1 MATGDLIEFGTL
13 LMNGTKQLFPTRP
26 WRTDQ
31 TPPGAS
37 AAGNIPSYT
46 AGATVA
52 FGNKDA
58 NSAYNIKCREVN
70 INGKKLLIPTA
81 NLLVNISHNDLNS
94 LGFVNG
100 KEYIIDGKRVLAR
113 LMTGGSSV
121 RSGSDYYSGGSPTS
135 NEWDRIIAN
144 EANLAGLPTPAS
156 SDLNSTADAT
166 DFNSA
171 HNKFWNWF
179 YVYSWVKE
187 TYSGDTAHRV
197 IRGHTSARYFTWNT
211 ASLRLASFGFR
222 PVFEVLDSAPLI
234 SSSTSSNIGNQT
246 APVKFNYSV
255 TEPEGQLFGVVEKLN
270 GTEIGRLSNVST
282 LSSREI
288 ALTLG
293 QWNALTLNAEHTI
306 TIEATDSAGNTS
318 VFTVK
323 FTKTNSAP
331 TAVIVEP
338 TGDLSNLAI
347 VDSLTPVFVWSFQD
361 GDPNDIQSAYQVI
374 IEDTNGSVAHDSGKK
389 AGAASYY
396 SVPENVLTWG
406 ARYKWTV
413 RVFDRYDVPS
423 EYAFHQFFLPNR
435 PPNATNISPGSN
447 DAQAPA
453 GASLAP
459 LFTWDFND
467 LDLEAQASFEL
478 NIYNPDDTLK
488 HSSSRIYQNV
498 QQYQTPANALAQGK
512 PYYAILKVWDPNGLS
527 FTMEK
532 AHFTTNATPTAPF
545 LTSPN
550 ENLRVPLTPTFSGIV
565 GSDAEN
571 DNQHFVL
578 QLASDAAFTQGVLTF
593 NSLLDRAGFKV
604 NGFDIP
610 VEGVDNTAQGQTVTF
625 TPPVQLN
632 ENTTY
637 YWRMAAVDATTSA
650 IGAYSNVRKVR
661 VGNRLEF
668 ATQNPINTGAV
679 SARRLLV
686 AMDYILATDGANPAS
701 IQVLASNNAN
711 DVSPTWEDATAQ
723 FLTMDYFE
731 FANTSKTA
739 ETFAV
744 ALKIIIQAN
753 ESQGEIF
760 VDALGVTFD

>member
-26 WRTDQ
+26 WRTDSA
-31 TPPGAS
+31 PPGAS
-37 AAGNIPSYT
+37 AAGNIPHYV

-81 NLLVNISHNDLNS
+81 NLLVNISHDDLSS

-100 KEYIIDGKRVLAR
+100 KEYVIDGKRVLAR
-113 LMTGGSSV
+113 LMTGGTGY
-121 RSGSDYYSGGSPTS
+121 RTGSDSYSGGSPAN
-135 NEWDRIIAN
+135 NEWDQIIVN
-144 EANLAGLPTPAS
+144 EANLTGLPKPSTTDLDS
-156 SDLNSTADAT
+156 SQVAADLT
-166 DFNSA
+166 SA
-171 HNKFWNWF
+171 HNQFWNWF
-179 YVYSWVKE
+179 YVYSWAKE
-187 TYSGDTAHRV
+187 TPTASTAHRV
-197 IRGHTSARYFTWNT
+197 IRGYDSARYFGWNA
-211 ASLRLASFGFR
+211 ASSRLVPSGFR

-234 SSSTSSNIGNQT
+234 SSGVSSNIGNQT
-246 APVKFNYSV
+246 APVAFNYSV
-255 TEPEGQLFGVVEKLN
+255 TEPENQTFTVVEKLN
-270 GTEIGRLSNVST
+270 GTEIARLSNISSLTNREFAMT
-282 LSSREI
+282 L
-288 ALTLG
+288 A
-293 QWNALTLNAEHTI
+293 QWNALALNAEHTI
-306 TIEATDSAGNTS
+306 TIEATDSANNTA

-323 FTKTNSAP
+323 FTKANSSP

-338 TGDLSNLAI
+338 KGDLGNLAI
-347 VDSLTPVFVWSFQD
+347 VDSLTPVFVWTFQD
-361 GDPNDIQSAYQVI
+361 TDTSDMQSAYQVI
-374 IEDTNGSVAHDSGKK
+374 IEDTNGNVVHDSGKK

-396 SVPENVLTWG
+396 SVPTGVLNWG
-406 ARYKWTV
+406 TRYKWTV

-435 PPNATNISPGSN
+435 PPTATNLRPGSS
-447 DAQAPA
+447 DANAPA

-459 LFTWDFND
+459 LFEWDFND

-478 NIYNPDDTLK
+478 NIYNLDDTLK

-498 QQYQTPANALAQGK
+498 QQYQVPTNALGQGQA
-512 PYYAILKVWDPNGLS
+512 YYAVLKVWDPNGLS
-527 FTMEK
+527 FTTDK
-532 AHFTTNATPTAPF
+532 AYFTTNATPTAPF

-550 ENLRVPLTPTFSGIV
+550 QNLRVPLTPTFSGIV

-571 DNQHFVL
+571 DKQHFVL
-578 QLASDAAFTQGVLTF
+578 QLAADANFTQDVLTF
-593 NSLLDRAGFKV
+593 NSLNERAGWKV
-604 NGFDIP
+604 NGYDIP
-610 VEGVDNTAQGQTVTF
+610 TEGVDNTAQGQTVSF
-625 TPPVQLN
+625 TPQLQLDAN
-632 ENTTY
+632 KTY
-637 YWRMAAVDATTSA
+637 HWRMAAVDATTSA
-650 IGAYSNVRKVR
+650 IGAYSSVRKVR

-668 ATQNPINTGAV
+668 ATANPIDTGAV

-686 AMDYILATDGANPAS
+686 AMDYVLPTDGANPAS

-711 DVSPTWEDATAQ
+711 DVSPSWEDATAQ

-744 ALKIIIQAN
+744 GLKVIIQAN

-760 VDALGVTFD
+760 IDALGVTFD

>member
-26 WRTDQ
+26 WRTDT

-37 AAGNIPSYT
+37 AAGNIPHYV

-58 NSAYNIKCREVN
+58 DSAYNIKCREVN
-70 INGKKLLIPTA
+70 IDGKKLLIPIA
-81 NLLVNISHNDLNS
+81 NLLVNISHDDLNA

-100 KEYIIDGKRVLAR
+100 KEYVIDGKRVLAR
-113 LMTGGSSV
+113 LMTGGSSI
-121 RSGSDYYSGGSPTS
+121 RSGSDNYSGGSPVN
-135 NEWDRIIAN
+135 NEWDRIIVN
-144 EANLAGLPTPAS
+144 EANLSGLPTPAA
-156 SDLNSTADAT
+156 SDLNTSADAT

-171 HNKFWNWF
+171 HNKTWNWF

-187 TYSGDTAHRV
+187 TASVSTANRV
-197 IRGHTSARYFTWNT
+197 LRGYYSARYFVWNT
-211 ASLRLASFGFR
+211 ASHRNAISGFR

-234 SSSTSSNIGNQT
+234 SSGTSSNIGNQT

-282 LSSREI
+282 LTNREF
-288 ALTLG
+288 AMTLA
-293 QWNALTLNAEHTI
+293 QWNGLALNAEHTI
-306 TIEATDSAGNTS
+306 TIEATDSANNTA

-331 TAVIVEP
+331 TAKIIEP
-338 TGDLSNLAI
+338 TGDLANLAI
-347 VDSLTPVFVWSFQD
+347 VDSLKPVFVWSFND
-361 GDPNDIQSAYQVI
+361 TDPNDVQSAYQVI
-374 IEDTNGSVAHDSGKK
+374 IEDTNGNVVHDSGKK

-396 SVPENVLTWG
+396 SVPASALNWG
-406 ARYKWTV
+406 TRYKWTV

-435 PPNATNISPGSN
+435 PPTATNLSPGSN
-447 DAQAPA
+447 DVNAPA
-453 GASLAP
+453 GASISP
-459 LFTWDFND
+459 LFTWTFED

-478 NIYNPDDTLK
+478 VIYNPDNTVK

-498 QQYQTPANALAQGK
+498 QQYQVPSNALTQGQA
-512 PYYAILKVWDPNGLS
+512 YYAVLKVWDPNGLS
-527 FTMEK
+527 FTTEK
-532 AHFTTNATPTAPF
+532 AYFTTNATPTAPF
-545 LTSPN
+545 LTAPN
-550 ENLRVPLTPTFSGIV
+550 ENSRVPLTPVFSGIV

-571 DNQHFVL
+571 DKQHFVI
-578 QLASDAAFTQGVLTF
+578 QLASDAAFTKDVLTF
-593 NSLLDRAGFKV
+593 NSLSNRTGWQV

-610 VEGVDNTAQGQTVTF
+610 AEGVDNTAQGQTVTY
-625 TPPVQLN
+625 TPQVQLN
-632 ENTTY
+632 ANKTY

-650 IGAYSNVRKVR
+650 IGTYSSVRKVR

-668 ATQNPINTGAV
+668 TTASPISTGAV

-686 AMDYILATDGANPAS
+686 AMDYALPKDGAKPAA
-701 IQVLASNNAN
+701 IQVLASNNAF
-711 DVSPTWEDATAQ
+711 DVSPVWEDATAQ

-731 FANTSKTA
+731 FQNAAKTA
-739 ETFAV
+739 ETYAV
-744 ALKIIIQAN
+744 SLKVIIQAN
-753 ESQGEIF
+753 DSQGEIF
-760 VDALGVTFD
+760 IDALGLTFD